1 MLRDRLLNLLHAR
14 SSPRARSHAHG
25 HLPVRAFLHLL
36 LIGMAALAA
45 LLTAHLVT
53 DAEPSPVSN
62 IPPVPLSGVRAIAPT
77 GETYLRPGF
86 SHQTLASPLRAS
98 LASPVVP
105 LRPTENVETDDTLSD
120 EVADVYAASQD
131 DGYESRTLAD
141 QIDPR
146 EPYVLYTV
154 RGGDTLS
161 QIADTYDTTVDNIL
175 LNNAEVSDGGWIAP
189 GEQILVPLGEVE
201 GILYKVGHGETVAR
215 IVSKYLYVTVQDVI
229 DHRPNNLYGG
239 RNLLVG
245 EYILLPGAEPPV
257 QTPGGYVI
265 GPPPPVSAGRF
276 GLPVAG
282 WSFISDPFGTDRG
295 GGRIHTG
302 IDLAFGGVTAASSI
316 YASCDGW
323 VSRVEWLTYSYGYY
337 VIVDCGGG
345 WETLYAH
352 FREIVVR
359 WGQSVTKGETVLGI
373 SGSTG
378 YSTGEHLHF
387 ELRYNGQYLNPADYI
402 HFPYSRA
409 P

>member
-1 MLRDRLLNLLHAR
+1 MLRDRLLGLLGAR
-14 SSPRARSHAHG
+14 SSLRARSHVHG
-25 HLPVRAFLHLL
+25 RLPVRAVFHLL

-53 DAEPSPVSN
+53 DAEPAPVSH

-77 GETYLRPGF
+77 GEAFLRPGV
-86 SHQTLASPLRAS
+86 SHETLASPLRAS
-98 LASPVVP
+98 LASFAAS
-105 LRPTENVETDDTLSD
+105 LRPTGNVETDDTLSD

-131 DGYESRTLAD
+131 SGYENRPLAEI
-141 QIDPR
+141 IDPTR
-146 EPYVLYTV
+146 PYELYTV
-154 RGGDTLS
+154 RGGDTLLA
-161 QIADTYDTTVDNIL
+161 IALTYDTTVDNIL
-175 LNNAEVSDGGWIAP
+175 LNNAEVVDAGSIPVGQ
-189 GEQILVPLGEVE
+189 QILVPLGEVE
-201 GILYKVGHGETVAR
+201 GILYKVGHGDTIAR
-215 IVSKYLYVTVQDVI
+215 VVSRFLYVTVQDVI

-239 RNLLVG
+239 RSLLVG

-257 QTPGGYVI
+257 QTPEGYVI
-265 GPPPPVSAGRF
+265 GPPPPVSASRF

-323 VSRVEWLTYSYGYY
+323 VSRVEWLTWSYGYY

-352 FREIVVR
+352 FREIIVHR
-359 WGQSVTKGETVLGI
+359 GQHVTKGETVLGI

-387 ELRYNGQYLNPADYI
+387 EIRYNGQYLNPADYI